1 LQGQQEH
8 IVKSFD
14 DQLKNVAHQIARMG
28 GMAESQFSSA
38 VDALARRDSDLAGRV
53 VNADTG
59 LDGLEQ
65 QVEEE
70 TVRILA
76 LRQPVATDLREII
89 AAFKIAS
96 DTERIGDYAVNVAK
110 RTLALNQL
118 PPAQPASAVPRMSRL
133 VQSIVKDTFDAYVE
147 RDADKALDVW
157 HRDAEV
163 DEMYTS
169 LFRELLTY
177 MMEDPRAIT
186 PCTHLLFVAKNIER
200 IGDHATNIAET
211 IHYLVTGAYIEGGRP
226 KGDTSSYAVVEAP
239 DELSPDGRESDG
251 TAGQAGAGD
260 DTDDGSESGR
270 S

>member
-28 GMAESQFSSA
+28 GMAESQLSSA

-65 QVEEE
+65 QIEEE

-118 PPAQPASAVPRMSRL
+118 PPAQPASAVPRMAKL

-147 RDADKALDVW
+147 RDADKALDIW

-211 IHYLVTGAYIEGGRP
+211 IHYLVTGEYIEGGRP

-239 DELSPDGRESDG
+239 EDSEAAAG
-251 TAGQAGAGD
+251 TGAGGAD
-260 DTDDGSESGR
+260 AGGAQTGDRSRDT
-270 S
+270 